1 MFQDSKPLISVYCIN
16 WLWNISRK
24 FLRVCWREL
33 APVCCHFS
41 CDNKMNPKNQQNHRL
56 FPKNRLISRYFTHVL
71 QIFSRTSLLCGPCP
85 MAPGTPGDPARSWGN
100 GHVHRAKLGI
110 KVQQKFLQGLQPISR
125 LARGQKTTA
134 QGCFFFRCWIWW
146 LKNNPFVWG

>member
-1 MFQDSKPLISVYCIN
+1 
-16 WLWNISRK
+16 
-24 FLRVCWREL
+24 
-33 APVCCHFS
+33 
-41 CDNKMNPKNQQNHRL
+41 
-56 FPKNRLISRYFTHVL
+56 
-71 QIFSRTSLLCGPCP
+71 

-134 QGCFFFRCWIWW
+134 QGAGMFFFGAESVHIKTIPLFGGNGKHGPKIIELICVYLSYI
-146 LKNNPFVWG
+146 